1 MTLTKS
7 QKARRRQARSQV
19 SKGKQPSARAA
30 MKTLARAQAIP
41 NKRVAQ
47 IQRAGLSR
55 TAQQYAACL
64 SNPFSG
70 PLAGIPDY
78 PVTPSQKTRCFARG
92 VFSTGTADRGFVALN
107 PYFPANDCSTAAVSC
122 PVLYTT
128 AAFAGT
134 DFLTPATAGV
144 LGDKFTNCPYT
155 SAQIGIAIDD
165 VNFRVVSA
173 GLRARYIDTVLNRGG
188 RYFALQSP
196 GHDYIPQAGGP
207 AITSV
212 GSFDTAYVDQVHT
225 DWVTVLHRPIDAGE
239 LAFSNTQGKDGA
251 GISMPSPYMVIG
263 VAGPAST
270 PIEFEW
276 EAFVVYEFIGAA
288 AVAKTATEADPSGFS
303 AVLNAAN
310 STVHLAAPHA
320 GDSSRVQRGF
330 LKDAWDF
337 FAGKGGVVDF
347 IDDRADK
354 AMDGIAKLLPLLLA
368 LGI

>member
-7 QKARRRQARSQV
+7 QKARRKNKQRPRQPRPNQAMRVLERAR
-19 SKGKQPSARAA
+19 
-30 MKTLARAQAIP
+30 AIP
-41 NKRVAQ
+41 NKRVARL
-47 IQRAGLSR
+47 QRAKAALSK
-55 TAQQYAACL
+55 AAHQYALCL

-92 VFSTGTADRGFVALN
+92 TFSTGTNDGGFVALN
-107 PYFPANDCSTAAVSC
+107 PYFPGNDATLTGSNC
-122 PVLYTT
+122 PIFQTDAT
-128 AAFAGT
+128 FAGT
-134 DFLTPATAGV
+134 NFDAPPTAGV
-144 LGDKFTNCPYT
+144 TGARFTNCPYT
-155 SAQIGIAIDD
+155 GAQIGVATDD
-165 VNFRVVSA
+165 INYRVVAA

-196 GHDYIPQAGGP
+196 GHDYICQAGGP
-207 AITSV
+207 AISTA
-212 GSFDTAYVDQVHT
+212 GNFDTAYVDQVHT

-239 LAFSNTQGKDGA
+239 LAFSNQSGEDGA
-251 GISMPSPYMVIG
+251 QVSMPAPYMVIG
-263 VAGPAST
+263 VIGPSGT
-270 PIEFEW
+270 PIQFEW

-288 AVAKTATEADPSGFS
+288 ATAKTATEADPTGFS

-330 LKDAWDF
+330 LQDAWDF

-347 IDDRADK
+347 IDGRANK
-354 AMDGIAKLLPLLLA
+354 AIDGIERLLPLILA
-368 LGI
+368 LGL